1 MTKTF
6 KIIFLS
12 IIIGF
17 TIQTRAQNVF
27 SSDVDNFWKA
37 YDKITKTKDSILQKK
52 LLEDL
57 YFSKGTEGLKAIR
70 KARNYTSQDYI
81 NAINNYPKFWNSV
94 RKNTLK
100 SKRYQRDLN
109 LGIEKLRKIYPELKP
124 AKIYFTI
131 GALRT
136 NGTYSH
142 NLVLI
147 GSEIAM
153 TDKKTITD
161 EFPESIR
168 NARRK
173 FFDSEPI
180 KDLVLL
186 NIHEYVHTQQKP
198 FVDNILSFV
207 ITEGVAEFIS
217 TKAMNLPSA
226 SPAINYGKTNSDKVR
241 NKFEEEMFNMNNLY
255 KWLWGDSPNDFG
267 VRDLGYYI
275 GYQMCEN
282 FYNQAEDKN
291 EAIKKMIELDYS
303 NEDEVEDFVKKSNF
317 FSKSLDDLYNDYEN
331 KRPTVIGI
339 KQFKNKS
346 NNVDPKINE
355 ITVEFSEPLNGYNT
369 GIDFGDLGQ
378 NAFPK
383 NDVKKRYW
391 SKDKKFWTISVT
403 LEPKKKYQLLITN
416 NFRTDKNIPLKQ
428 YLIEFETR
436 E

>member
-1 MTKTF
+1 MTNSVKF
-6 KIIFLS
+6 IFCLMIIFCSLQ
-12 IIIGF
+12 IN
-17 TIQTRAQNVF
+17 AQNVF
-27 SSDVDNFWKA
+27 SQDVDNFWKA
-37 YDKITKTKDSILQKK
+37 YDKITKTKDSALQKK

-57 YFSKGTEGLKAIR
+57 YLSKGTEGLVAIR

-81 NAINNYPKFWNSV
+81 NAINNYPKFWNSI

-100 SKRYQRDLN
+100 SKNFKKDLDK
-109 LGIEKLRKIYPELKP
+109 GIEKLRKIYPELKP

-136 NGTYSH
+136 GGTFSD

-153 TDKKTITD
+153 ADKNAITD
-161 EFPESIR
+161 EFPENIR
-168 NARRK
+168 KARRK

-198 FVDNILSFV
+198 TVENLLSYV
-207 ITEGVAEFIS
+207 INEGVAEFVS

-226 SPAINYGKTNSDKVR
+226 APAINYGKNNSVKVR
-241 NKFEEEMFNMNNLY
+241 AKFEEEMFNINNLY

-267 VRDLGYYI
+267 VRDLGYFI
-275 GYQMCEN
+275 GYQICEN
-282 FYNQAEDKN
+282 FYNQSEDKN

-303 NEDEVEDFVKKSNF
+303 NETEIYDFVKKSKF
-317 FSKSLDDLYNDYEN
+317 FSKSLDDLYKDYEN
-331 KRPTVIGI
+331 KRPTVIGV
-339 KQFKNKS
+339 KQFKNNSK
-346 NNVDPKINE
+346 NVNPKINE

-369 GIDFGDLGQ
+369 GIDYGDLGQ
-378 NAFPK
+378 NSFPK
-383 NDVKKRYW
+383 NDVTKRYW
-391 SKDKKFWTISVT
+391 SKDHKSWTIPVT
-403 LEPKKKYQLLITN
+403 LEPNKKYQLLISN

-428 YLIEFETR
+428 YLIEFETG

>member
-1 MTKTF
+1 MTNSVKFTF
-6 KIIFLS
+6 CLMIIFCSLQ
-12 IIIGF
+12 IN
-17 TIQTRAQNVF
+17 AQNVF
-27 SSDVDNFWKA
+27 SQDVDNFWKA
-37 YDKITKTKDSILQKK
+37 YDKITKTKDSALQKK
-52 LLEDL
+52 LLENL
-57 YFSKGTEGLKAIR
+57 YLSKGTEGLIAIR

-81 NAINNYPKFWNSV
+81 NAINNYPKFWNSI

-100 SKRYQRDLN
+100 SKNFKKDLDK
-109 LGIEKLRKIYPELKP
+109 GIEKLRKIYPELKP

-136 NGTYSH
+136 GGTFSD

-153 TDKKTITD
+153 ADKNTITD
-161 EFPESIR
+161 EFPENIR
-168 NARRK
+168 KARRK

-198 FVDNILSFV
+198 TVENLLSYV
-207 ITEGVAEFIS
+207 INEGVAEFVS

-226 SPAINYGKTNSDKVR
+226 APAINYGKNNSVKVR
-241 NKFEEEMFNMNNLY
+241 AKFEEEMFNSNNLY

-267 VRDLGYYI
+267 VRDLGYFI
-275 GYQMCEN
+275 GYQICEN
-282 FYNQAEDKN
+282 FYNQSEDKN

-303 NEDEVEDFVKKSNF
+303 NETEIDDFVKKSKF
-317 FSKSLDDLYNDYEN
+317 FSKSLDDLYKDYEN
-331 KRPTVIGI
+331 KRPTVIRI
-339 KQFKNKS
+339 KQFKNNSK
-346 NNVDPKINE
+346 NVDPKVNE

-369 GIDFGDLGQ
+369 GIDYGDLGQ
-378 NAFPK
+378 NSFPK
-383 NDVKKRYW
+383 NDVTKRYW
-391 SKDKKFWTISVT
+391 SKDHKFWTIPVT
-403 LEPKKKYQLLITN
+403 LEPNKKYQLLISN

-428 YLIEFETR
+428 YLIEFETG

>member
-1 MTKTF
+1 MTNSVKF
-6 KIIFLS
+6 IFCLMIIFCSLQ
-12 IIIGF
+12 IN
-17 TIQTRAQNVF
+17 AQNVF
-27 SSDVDNFWKA
+27 SQDVDNFWKA
-37 YDKITKTKDSILQKK
+37 YDKITKTKDSALQKK
-52 LLEDL
+52 LLENL
-57 YFSKGTEGLKAIR
+57 YLSKGTEGLIAIR

-81 NAINNYPKFWNSV
+81 NAINNYPKFWNSI

-100 SKRYQRDLN
+100 SKNFKKDLDK
-109 LGIEKLRKIYPELKP
+109 GIEKLRKIYPELKP

-136 NGTYSH
+136 GGTFSD

-153 TDKKTITD
+153 ADKNTITD
-161 EFPESIR
+161 EFPENIR
-168 NARRK
+168 KARRK

-198 FVDNILSFV
+198 TVENLLSYV
-207 ITEGVAEFIS
+207 INEGVAEFVS

-226 SPAINYGKTNSDKVR
+226 APAINYGKNNSVKVR
-241 NKFEEEMFNMNNLY
+241 AKFEEEMFNSNNLY

-267 VRDLGYYI
+267 VRDLGYFI
-275 GYQMCEN
+275 GYQICEN
-282 FYNQAEDKN
+282 FYNQSEDKN

-303 NEDEVEDFVKKSNF
+303 NETEIDDFVKKSKF
-317 FSKSLDDLYNDYEN
+317 FSKSLDDLYKDYEN
-331 KRPTVIGI
+331 KRPTVIRI
-339 KQFKNKS
+339 KQFKNNSK
-346 NNVDPKINE
+346 NVDPKVNE

-378 NAFPK
+378 NSFPK
-383 NDVKKRYW
+383 NDVTKRYW
-391 SKDKKFWTISVT
+391 SKDNKSWTISVT
-403 LEPKKKYQLLITN
+403 LEPNKKYQLLISN

-428 YLIEFETR
+428 YLIEFETG